1 MDTTPMRLP
10 MTHVTPRGNDDPNI
24 LDPDVH
30 QQIVAKDTKL
40 RLNGRK
46 WPSLKNSR
54 LLIKGEMKFE
64 FP

>member
-1 MDTTPMRLP
+1 MAERLLTSP
-10 MTHVTPRGNDDPNI
+10 EDPGSRLSI
-24 LDPDVH
+24 RTIIRSIYLLL
-30 QQIVAKDTKL
+30 IVAKDTKL
-40 RLNGRK
+40 RLKGRK